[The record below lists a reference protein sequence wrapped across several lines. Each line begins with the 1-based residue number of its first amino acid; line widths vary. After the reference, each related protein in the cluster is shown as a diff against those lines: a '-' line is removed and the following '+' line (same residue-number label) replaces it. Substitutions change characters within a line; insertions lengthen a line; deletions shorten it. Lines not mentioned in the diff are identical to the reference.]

1 MGRLWEKDRR
11 LDMRRIRAFPRWLF
25 EVPLFR
31 LLAINLGVGFAAATL
46 MVGGLM
52 TLNPYRLRDLILA
65 DASGGATFILLALG
79 FVVTFG
85 SAAMGAAIMA
95 IGQRPRPPH
104 GGLRAPAGVSLAPVK
119 ARISTF

>member
-1 MGRLWEKDRR
+1 
-11 LDMRRIRAFPRWLF
+11 MRRRAFPRWLF

-31 LLAINLGVGFAAATL
+31 LLAINLGIGLAAATL

-52 TLNPYRLRDLILA
+52 ILNPYRLRDLILA
-65 DASGGATFILLALG
+65 DASGGATFILLAFG

-95 IGQRPRPPH
+95 VGRRPRPPQ
-104 GGLRAPAGVSLAPVK
+104 GGLRGPARTSLAPVE
-119 ARISTF
+119 ARISKP